1 MSIRLENND
10 RLLVEAVVDYAI
22 YTLDPNG
29 YVSNG
34 NAGAERIK
42 GYRAEEIIGSH
53 YSCVIRKPIGA
64 APNRRRLSH

>member
-22 YTLDPNG
+22 YTLNPNG

-34 NAGAERIK
+34 NAGTERI
-42 GYRAEEIIGSH
+42 
-53 YSCVIRKPIGA
+53 
-64 APNRRRLSH
+64 